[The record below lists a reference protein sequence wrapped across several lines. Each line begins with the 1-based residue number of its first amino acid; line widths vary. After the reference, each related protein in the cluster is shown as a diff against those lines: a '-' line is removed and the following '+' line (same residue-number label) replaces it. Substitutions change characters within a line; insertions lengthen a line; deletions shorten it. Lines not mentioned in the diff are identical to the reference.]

1 MSKTPRGIR
10 NNNPGNI
17 ERTKEK
23 WVGMAKD
30 QSGDPRFIVFDAPVY
45 GIRALAKVLLN
56 YQRKYGIRSIYEA
69 ISRWAPPEENDTESY
84 AKAVA
89 KAAGVEA
96 DAAVD
101 FEDMRIMV
109 PMVTAIIR
117 HENGQQ
123 PYGEDVIMDGV
134 RMARG

>member
-17 ERTKEK
+17 ERTREK
-23 WVGMAKD
+23 WVGMAAD
-30 QSGDPRFIVFDAPVY
+30 QSADDRFIVFSAPVY
-45 GIRALAKVLLN
+45 GIRALAKILIN
-56 YQRKYGIRSIYEA
+56 YQRKYGIRTIYEA
-69 ISRWAPPEENDTESY
+69 VSRWAPKHENDTGAY

-89 KAAGVEA
+89 KAVGVDP
-96 DAAVD
+96 DAVVD
-101 FEDMRIMV
+101 FDDPRIIT
-109 PMVTAIIR
+109 PLVTAIIR

-123 PYGEDVIMDGV
+123 PYDQDLIEDGI